1 VKDDEVRA
9 CFDGRGRVELLP
21 GRATASQQRR
31 ADERSPTRSAIGA
44 SLPTTSAV
52 SASGS
57 STNAMTARR
66 HAAALS

>member
-1 VKDDEVRA
+1 MRA

-21 GRATASQQRR
+21 GRANASQQRR
-31 ADERSPTRSAIGA
+31 PTRSPTRSAISA
-44 SLPTTSAV
+44 SLPRTSAV

-66 HAAALS
+66 PAAALG